1 MTSARGPHAHNSST
15 PLIIVTRPNGGLN
28 HDRIP
33 VQENRRPLRDGLV
46 LWCLDRMEKRI
57 AERLTRA
64 EPQC

>member
-33 VQENRRPLRDGLV
+33 DQ
-46 LWCLDRMEKRI
+46 KKI
-57 AERLTRA
+57 ADHCETA
-64 EPQC
+64 